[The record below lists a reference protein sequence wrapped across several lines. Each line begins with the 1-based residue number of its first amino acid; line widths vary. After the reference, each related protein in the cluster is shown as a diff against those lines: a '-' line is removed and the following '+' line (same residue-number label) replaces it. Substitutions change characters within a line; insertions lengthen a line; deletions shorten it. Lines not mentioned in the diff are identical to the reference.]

1 MVVKYNILCFFFRK
15 GEYKGEEEI
24 GCVFR
29 GVVFQ
34 LGREISLLRKVRYER
49 ERELCFG
56 QRKGFLFVFGCLI
69 GLYLVFF

>member
-29 GVVFQ
+29 GVVF
-34 LGREISLLRKVRYER
+34 
-49 ERELCFG
+49 
-56 QRKGFLFVFGCLI
+56 
-69 GLYLVFF
+69 